1 MMDPSFFNDKSSPKI
16 QGIHLSI
23 SECVKIFYGIKL
35 PALMGLARETKTKL
49 FDLCLSFQKSQQS
62 IKKFSVIFLA
72 LK

>member
-49 FDLCLSFQKSQQS
+49 FDLCLSFQKSHQS

-72 LK
+72 LT